1 MLHFDDIIKFEEFH
15 FDNILLDEK
24 SYKNILINGV
34 SYKTLIDAKPLRAMF
49 EKIHVFVKYYNRTK
63 YLVLFGHKINGIV
76 FDRLRYLI
84 RGCVT

>member
-34 SYKTLIDAKPLRAMF
+34 SYKTLTDAKPLRAMF
-49 EKIHVFVKYYNRTK
+49 EKIHVFVKDYNRTK